1 LSNFLSI
8 KIILFFRT
16 GEHLLSMIVGTHAAN
31 NCPAIR
37 DPIKAFYI
45 NAYPYVFSKF
55 EYSGL
60 LGSLLKLLNV
70 AASFAWSYTD
80 LFVILVSIGL
90 ASKFRQI
97 NEHLAVVKG
106 KYVNSNFW
114 SEYRLYYREVSNLV
128 STVDAALSKI
138 ILISIS
144 NNLFF
149 ICVQLLRSLE

>member
-1 LSNFLSI
+1 
-8 KIILFFRT
+8 
-16 GEHLLSMIVGTHAAN
+16 VGTYTAN

-45 NAYPYVFSKF
+45 SSYPYIFTKI
-55 EYSGL
+55 EYSGY
-60 LGSLLKLLNV
+60 LGSFVKFLNIS
-70 AASFAWSYTD
+70 ASFSWSYTD

-90 ASKFRQI
+90 ASKFRHI
-97 NEHLAVVKG
+97 NEHLAEFKG
-106 KYVNSNFW
+106 KFVNSNFW

-128 STVDAALSKI
+128 STVDTALSKI